1 MDCRIRRDS
10 LAFGTQENDSDYPPG
25 MERCL
30 KKLVLEAQ
38 ATGFQGPKKGAG
50 SRWDRLRENSCSEG
64 STGGKGVYIRYRR
77 EAKKFIP
84 VHCTQPLYA
93 KRSSQTYPFKH
104 FICQLHRTYHVR
116 MTAKFPMLLAS

>member
-1 MDCRIRRDS
+1 
-10 LAFGTQENDSDYPPG
+10 
-25 MERCL
+25 MEGCL

-84 VHCTQPLYA
+84 VQMNYWSVSKDGKTLTITSTGLAADNQVY
-93 KRSSQTYPFKH
+93 
-104 FICQLHRTYHVR
+104 HR
-116 MTAKFPMLLAS
+116 LLVYDKQ

>member
-1 MDCRIRRDS
+1 
-10 LAFGTQENDSDYPPG
+10 
-25 MERCL
+25 MEGCL

-84 VHCTQPLYA
+84 VKGSLGRFQMDNADNNNPRQLGLYNTTVPLDSAVHY
-93 KRSSQTYPFKH
+93 TPVGKH
-104 FICQLHRTYHVR
+104 HEPHPVVQLQ
-116 MTAKFPMLLAS
+116 

>member
-1 MDCRIRRDS
+1 
-10 LAFGTQENDSDYPPG
+10 
-25 MERCL
+25 MEGCL

-64 STGGKGVYIRYRR
+64 STGGKGVYIRYLR

-84 VHCTQPLYA
+84 VKVDVDDLIP
-93 KRSSQTYPFKH
+93 
-104 FICQLHRTYHVR
+104 VR
-116 MTAKFPMLLAS
+116 IDDENPIIG

>member
-1 MDCRIRRDS
+1 
-10 LAFGTQENDSDYPPG
+10 
-25 MERCL
+25 MEGCL

-84 VHCTQPLYA
+84 DKCVEWYKALKIVA
-93 KRSSQTYPFKH
+93 ERVG
-104 FICQLHRTYHVR
+104 IGER
-116 MTAKFPMLLAS
+116 ASIDLTDASLGGGFRRCNVNNNEHNKG